1 MANDVG
7 VSTQLLA
14 KLELGHGDTRLL
26 LIFQLCVLLA
36 RYLGMRPS
44 QVWNNLVPPE
54 MYDSFE
60 DVREYATS
68 KLESLHTQGGNQ
80 RAKRR
85 FLARGAAKTEPEEL
99 LESISFYRFQQLF
112 ARSNYSQVD
121 LSLITGISERRLNYL
136 FAISAEKTGQLSL
149 KIFLRLAAALAP
161 VYGASI
167 RDTAYYLVEND
178 LERLDAFDQARRLRT
193 DVKRRQNS

>member
-1 MANDVG
+1 MAHDVG
-7 VSTQLLA
+7 VSTGLLL
-14 KLELGHGDTRLL
+14 KLELGRGDTRLL
-26 LIFQLCVLLA
+26 LIFQFCVLLA
-36 RYLGMRPS
+36 RYLGVRPS
-44 QVWNNLVPPE
+44 EVWNELIPDE

-60 DVREYATS
+60 DVREKAAFKVRT
-68 KLESLHTQGGNQ
+68 LQTQGGNQ

-85 FLARGAAKTEPEEL
+85 FLARGAAKTEPGEL
-99 LESISFYRFQQLF
+99 PESISLYRFQRLY

-121 LSLITGISERRLNYL
+121 ISLATGISERRLNYV

-167 RDTAYYLVEND
+167 RDTAYYLVETD
-178 LERLDAFDQARRLRT
+178 LERLDVFDQTRRLEA
-193 DVKRRQNS
+193 DVEPQ

>member
-44 QVWNNLVPPE
+44 QVWNNLIPPE
-54 MYDSFE
+54 MYNGFE

-68 KLESLHTQGGNQ
+68 KLGSLHTQGGNQ

-178 LERLDAFDQARRLRT
+178 LARLDAFDQARRLKT

>member
-7 VSTQLLA
+7 VSTGLLV

-36 RYLGMRPS
+36 RYLGVRPS
-44 QVWNNLVPPE
+44 QVWNELIPPE

-68 KLESLHTQGGNQ
+68 KLRSLHTQGGNQ

-99 LESISFYRFQQLF
+99 LESISFYRFQRLF

-193 DVKRRQNS
+193 DVKRRQNG

>member
-14 KLELGHGDTRLL
+14 KLELGHGDTQLL

-44 QVWNNLVPPE
+44 QVWNDLIPSE

-68 KLESLHTQGGNQ
+68 KLRSLHTQGGNQ

-178 LERLDAFDQARRLRT
+178 LERLDAFDRARRL
-193 DVKRRQNS
+193 